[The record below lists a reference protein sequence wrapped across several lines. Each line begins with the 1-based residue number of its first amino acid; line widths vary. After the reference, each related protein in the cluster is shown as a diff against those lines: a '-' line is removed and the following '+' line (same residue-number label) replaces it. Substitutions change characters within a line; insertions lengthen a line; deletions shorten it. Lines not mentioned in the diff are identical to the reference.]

1 MEIKT
6 IQTEADGHSAFF
18 FFFKI
23 THQGNHG
30 VAVKRQRQFGIHS
43 QLLSKALKSE
53 AKHDNDVKVVK
64 KPEDTT
70 GLQPALFSSLRI
82 ALKKKKKNRKIP
94 FLKHSMVILF

>member
-1 MEIKT
+1 M
-6 IQTEADGHSAFF
+6 
-18 FFFKI
+18 
-23 THQGNHG
+23 
-30 VAVKRQRQFGIHS
+30 AVKRQRQFGIHS

-82 ALKKKKKNRKIP
+82 AYKKKNQKKKQKKQKNTIP
-94 FLKHSMVILF
+94 KTLHGNTF